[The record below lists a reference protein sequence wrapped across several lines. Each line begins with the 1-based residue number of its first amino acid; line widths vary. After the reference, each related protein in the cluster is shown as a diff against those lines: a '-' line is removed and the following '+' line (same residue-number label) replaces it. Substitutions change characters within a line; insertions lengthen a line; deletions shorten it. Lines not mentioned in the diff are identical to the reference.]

1 MARYTF
7 VVLTNPTAG
16 KEDEFNRWYDEVHVP
31 EVLMVP
37 GFTGASRL
45 RLVPGEDPQPAH
57 RYLALYEID
66 SDDPQ
71 AVLTELQRRVTAG
84 EIAMTDALDMNV
96 SANLFALTGN
106 WTA

>member
-7 VVLTNPTAG
+7 VVFTTPAEG
-16 KEDEFNRWYDEVHVP
+16 KEEEFNRWYDEVHVP

-45 RLVPGEDPQPAH
+45 VFTPTDHAEPRH
-57 RYLALYEID
+57 RYLALYQIE

-71 AVLTELQRRVTAG
+71 VVLAELGRRVQAG
-84 EIAMTDALDMNV
+84 EIHMSDALGE
-96 SANLFALTGN
+96 ANATLYAETGN
-106 WTA
+106 WQA